1 MEGFQKQASL
11 LRKKPRAQRLSQVCS
26 PLPCPCQRAPCG
38 RECQQPSGLAFWNSF
53 MGVLELVRGSL
64 PGHTN
69 AGLCHSLQALTPPPP
84 AAKLPSRRGETQIL
98 PHLDFC
104 LRLDWMA
111 AELLVCVCGLNL
123 TYSKLCIDYEDSR
136 RWGNKTYVY
145 SFIS

>member
-26 PLPCPCQRAPCG
+26 PLPCPCQHAPCG

-69 AGLCHSLQALTPPPP
+69 AGLCHSLQALTPPLPP
-84 AAKLPSRRGETQIL
+84 LSCPPGEERLRYSLIWTFVSDWTGWPQNFWFVYAALISHIQ
-98 PHLDFC
+98 
-104 LRLDWMA
+104 
-111 AELLVCVCGLNL
+111 
-123 TYSKLCIDYEDSR
+123 
-136 RWGNKTYVY
+136 
-145 SFIS
+145 SFV